1 MLFLAFTQ
9 LRQGTFGGI
18 FDYRMNRH
26 ENQRSNRSN
35 YKKIMT
41 TDKDNLMNCDMETG
55 ICEISDPVTSSENIT
70 TFSSVKAGSKPVR
83 LLYFTDPICSSC
95 WGIEPQMRKL
105 KQEYG
110 DYFSVEYRM
119 GGLLKS
125 WDEYGGSDVN
135 GPASVGGHWNEAGEH
150 YEMPINGDL
159 WKEDPLDSSY
169 PPSIAFKAAQLQGNE
184 QAERFLRKIKEMV
197 LVEKKNITKWE
208 HLAQAAADT
217 NLDLIKFRADY
228 KNKANDLF
236 QQDLSMRHEWGV
248 RGFPTI
254 FFIDE
259 EDNRFKVYGSKPYE
273 MYEQAL
279 LKLAPGATKTEAPAF
294 DENVLKEYGSITTK
308 EFAVLN
314 GTSFEESEII
324 LNSFA
329 DEGKLKKITANTG
342 HLWRVII

>member
-1 MLFLAFTQ
+1 
-9 LRQGTFGGI
+9 
-18 FDYRMNRH
+18 
-26 ENQRSNRSN
+26 
-35 YKKIMT
+35 MT

-55 ICEISDPVTSSENIT
+55 ICEISDPETIPENT
-70 TFSSVKAGSKPVR
+70 TNLKPVQATSKPVR

-125 WDEYGGSDVN
+125 WVEYGGSDVN
-135 GPASVGGHWNEAGEH
+135 GPASVAQHWDEAGEH

-159 WKEDPLDSSY
+159 WNEDPLDSSY
-169 PPSIAFKAAQLQGNE
+169 PPSIAFKAAQLQNSYK
-184 QAERFLRKIKEMV
+184 AESFLRRIKEMV

-217 NLDLIKFRADY
+217 DLDLIKFKDDY
-228 KNKANDLF
+228 ENKANDLF
-236 QQDLSMRHEWGV
+236 REDLLMRHEWGV

-273 MYEQAL
+273 TYEQAL
-279 LKLAPGATKTEAPAF
+279 LKLVPAAKKNPAPVF
-294 DENVLKEYGSITTK
+294 DENVLKEYGTITSK
-308 EFAVLN
+308 EFAALN
-314 GTSFEESEII
+314 DKSVEESETI

-329 DEGKLKKITANTG
+329 EEGKLEKVTAQTG
-342 HLWRVII
+342 DLWKVIL